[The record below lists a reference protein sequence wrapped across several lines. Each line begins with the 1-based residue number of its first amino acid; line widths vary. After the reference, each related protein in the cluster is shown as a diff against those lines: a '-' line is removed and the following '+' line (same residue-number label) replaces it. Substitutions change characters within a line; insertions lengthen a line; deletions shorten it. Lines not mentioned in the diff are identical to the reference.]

1 MSAHLVTMS
10 PTASSLIGIDL
21 FSGAGG
27 MSLGA
32 CQAGLTV
39 GLAIEVDPH
48 AAKTYQANHK
58 ATEVL
63 NCDIRRLTTSHLRRW
78 LHLSHRLIVF
88 AGPPCQGF
96 SWSNSRTRTA
106 ANPTNWLFEESLRI
120 IEILKPAWIVFEN
133 VRGIVDTCKGLF
145 LRHLKSRLSDHYFLH
160 STLLNAMD
168 YGVPQDR
175 TRFFLV
181 GTREATE
188 FAFPATLP
196 SAPITVDDAIRDLPS
211 LPNGAFKCWQP
222 YGDSDPS
229 RYGTT
234 MRSSNQ
240 GCANHLVTRNAPFVV
255 SRYKHVPPGGNWRCI
270 PRPLMENYADV
281 SRCHTGIYHRL
292 DSQAPSIVIGNFRKN
307 MLIHPQED
315 RGISVREAARLQ
327 SFPDSY
333 RFHGSIGFQQQQ
345 VANAV
350 PPALAQS
357 VFTSILRG
365 AAS

>member
-1 MSAHLVTMS
+1 MSLAT
-10 PTASSLIGIDL
+10 SSLIGIDL

-32 CQAGLTV
+32 FQAGLTV
-39 GLAIEVDPH
+39 GLAIEVDCH

-58 ATEVL
+58 ATEMM
-63 NCDIRRLTTSHLRRW
+63 NCDIRQLTNSHLKRW

-96 SWSNSRTRTA
+96 SWSNSRTRNA

-120 IEILKPAWIVFEN
+120 IEILKPAWVVFEN

-145 LRHLKSRLSDHYFLH
+145 LRHLTSRLSGHYILY
-160 STLLNAMD
+160 SALLNAMN

-181 GTREATE
+181 GTRHNKD
-188 FAFPATLP
+188 FSFPARLS
-196 SAPITVDDAIRDLPS
+196 SAPVTVDDAIRDLPS
-211 LPNGAFKCWQP
+211 LSNGACQCWQP
-222 YGDSDPS
+222 YGANNPS
-229 RYGTT
+229 HYGTT
-234 MRSSNQ
+234 MRSNNQ
-240 GCANHLVTRNAPFVV
+240 GCGNHLVTRNAPFVV
-255 SRYKHVPPGGNWRCI
+255 SRYKHVPQGGNWRSI
-270 PRPLMENYADV
+270 PHPLMQSYADT

-292 DSQAPSIVIGNFRKN
+292 DSQTPSIVIGNFRKN
-307 MLIHPQED
+307 MLIHPHED
-315 RGISVREAARLQ
+315 RGLSVREAARLQ

-350 PPALAQS
+350 PPVLAQA
-357 VFTSILRG
+357 VFTSILSG
-365 AAS
+365 AVS